1 MNGYY
6 VPVGVESIEPDLFPD
21 VALYLRS
28 GGNYVLYKSHG
39 RNFSKQDASG

>member
-1 MNGYY
+1 MGELYM
-6 VPVGVESIEPDLFPD
+6 PVGIESIEPDHFPD

-39 RNFSKQDASG
+39 RNFCEQMPCV